1 MTRSIVDEIF
11 SHVPCSMIRHLK
23 KKKKN
28 LTKMSING
36 KNLVL
41 TSKLNIPCRA
51 TDIKE
56 EEAKKFTLFC
66 SKKYGAT

>member
-11 SHVPCSMIRHLK
+11 SHVPCSLIRHLK
-23 KKKKN
+23 KKKK
-28 LTKMSING
+28 TKTEMSLNG
-36 KNLVL
+36 KKLVL

-56 EEAKKFTLFC
+56 EEEHKFTSFC
-66 SKKYGAT
+66 SNML